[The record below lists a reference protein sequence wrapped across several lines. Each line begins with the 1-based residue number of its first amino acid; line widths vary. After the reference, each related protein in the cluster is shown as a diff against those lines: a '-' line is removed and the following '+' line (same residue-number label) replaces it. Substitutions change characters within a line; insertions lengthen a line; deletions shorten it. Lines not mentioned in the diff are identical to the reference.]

1 MSKTTSRINNQ
12 PFSGFFKNSF
22 IFQLAMVT
30 PEKIMVPQK
39 CGSLSTNRKI
49 KNESIIA
56 VFIVATSQINCFEK
70 LQELD

>member
-1 MSKTTSRINNQ
+1 
-12 PFSGFFKNSF
+12 
-22 IFQLAMVT
+22 MVT